1 MEPNSWHLAK
11 MCTWKVCSLQSTTAL
26 CSWFQQKSTS
36 LLNICVVLLFDFLWL
51 WFSWLGSHCAF
62 LWSLKKPFNNCYFFT
77 IQEHRTIWI
86 LCGFGPLVVLKKR
99 RQEREGREGVLSEI
113 QLNCICFFLKKSCF
127 RLNGNSFFGSWFNLK
142 IWNLSTYA
150 KREYPNKK
158 HPQNSEESSV
168 KLMLPFCTIL
178 SLQRFQFKYTY
189 LNQHFNMISVSIF
202 GIVVTSPK
210 CICQKASATILNTL
224 YLK

>member
-113 QLNCICFFLKKSCF
+113 QLNCICFFFKKK
-127 RLNGNSFFGSWFNLK
+127 LLQIKWEQFFWKLVQFENLK
-142 IWNLSTYA
+142 LVNLCKKGVSKQKAPPKLRRKFSETHVA
-150 KREYPNKK
+150 FLHYPVTTK
-158 HPQNSEESSV
+158 
-168 KLMLPFCTIL
+168 
-178 SLQRFQFKYTY
+178 
-189 LNQHFNMISVSIF
+189 VSI
-202 GIVVTSPK
+202 
-210 CICQKASATILNTL
+210 
-224 YLK
+224 

>member
-36 LLNICVVLLFDFLWL
+36 LLNICVALLFDFLWL
-51 WFSWLGSHCAF
+51 WFPWLGSHCAF
-62 LWSLKKPFNNCYFFT
+62 LWSLKKPLNNCYFFT

-113 QLNCICFFLKKSCF
+113 QLNCICFFFKKLLQIKWEQFFLEVGSIWKFETCQPMQKGSIQTKSTPKTQKEVQWKSCCLF
-127 RLNGNSFFGSWFNLK
+127 TLSCHYKGFN
-142 IWNLSTYA
+142 
-150 KREYPNKK
+150 
-158 HPQNSEESSV
+158 
-168 KLMLPFCTIL
+168 
-178 SLQRFQFKYTY
+178 
-189 LNQHFNMISVSIF
+189 
-202 GIVVTSPK
+202 
-210 CICQKASATILNTL
+210 LNTL
-224 YLK
+224 TLISTLIW